1 MTQTPVVQSVQDGTG
16 GPGKVVPP
24 PAPGSPTGLPPGP
37 PHGGP
42 LPGGPPGP
50 LSAPPGMPPP
60 GHLPPPPLGVNG
72 VRLPRPSHPLSRQL
86 PCTTPPALHAAHTDI
101 VSASFATAAHTTL
114 TPHPDLVRVGIH
126 VYAGAAAGAG
136 RSRGSGGVLR
146 RHGRVHASAGRRAAA
161 SPTTGCTLRTGD
173 GGGGG
178 GLLRSHGGGS
188 TGTGHGGVAVA
199 AASVPDGAHD
209 AAAPL

>member
-114 TPHPDLVRVGIH
+114 TPHLTSFARRDTRIRRGCRRRWTIPWQRRRSS
-126 VYAGAAAGAG
+126 AAWA
-136 RSRGSGGVLR
+136 RSCLR
-146 RHGRVHASAGRRAAA
+146 RAPGRCLPYHWVHTSHRRWRRRR
-161 SPTTGCTLRTGD
+161 RTPPQP
-173 GGGGG
+173 
-178 GLLRSHGGGS
+178 RRRQHRHRPRRRRCCRCIRTRWGS
-188 TGTGHGGVAVA
+188 
-199 AASVPDGAHD
+199 
-209 AAAPL
+209 